1 VGLHIEQYVRTA
13 VLAYFKDR
21 RKIEM
26 VSHSDK
32 SRLQPVL
39 AFVECRS
46 ALRHDQSQ
54 TGIKQVLLAAK
65 LD

>member
-1 VGLHIEQYVRTA
+1 VGLLLEQYVRTA
-13 VLAYFKDR
+13 VLAYFQDCLKV
-21 RKIEM
+21 EM

-46 ALRHDQSQ
+46 APRHDQSQ
-54 TGIKQVLLAAK
+54 TGIKQVLLATK